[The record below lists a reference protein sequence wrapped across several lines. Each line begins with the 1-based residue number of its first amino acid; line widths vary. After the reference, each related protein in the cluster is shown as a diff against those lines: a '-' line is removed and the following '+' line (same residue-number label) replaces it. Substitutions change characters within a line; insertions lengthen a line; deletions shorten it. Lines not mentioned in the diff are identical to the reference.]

1 MGGFKRFEDIQAW
14 QHARRL
20 NLDIHALLSE
30 PALVKNFVMRDQM
43 CRATVSI
50 AANIAE
56 GFARNSDPDFARFLD
71 IARGSCAELQS
82 HLYLI
87 YDTRAIDETRFAKLY
102 GQVKETAALIGGLI
116 GSLRDGKANRHR

>member
-1 MGGFKRFEDIQAW
+1 
-14 QHARRL
+14 
-20 NLDIHALLSE
+20 
-30 PALVKNFVMRDQM
+30 MRDQM